1 MEGVKE
7 SKNIHGREWFLSLCF
22 THTSMDA
29 PLSPPFP
36 FSLHFSRIYSSE
48 SLLEE
53 ECKLNTEWGGEREE
67 YEREKGRL
75 MMSDWGGGWSKD
87 G

>member
-48 SLLEE
+48 SLLEG
-53 ECKLNTEWGGEREE
+53 GGEREE

-75 MMSDWGGGWSKD
+75 MMSDGGGVE
-87 G
+87 